1 MGGTRDLG
9 ELWNVIRDVRR
20 LLSLI
25 NIMSGWHISA
35 NQVPIKTLTWILK
48 VKTFRDYSSFIMVEK
63 PVTGSIDL
71 ALSWEL

>member
-1 MGGTRDLG
+1 MIRGGQ
-9 ELWNVIRDVRR
+9 R

-25 NIMSGWHISA
+25 NIMSGWRISA
-35 NQVPIKTLTWILK
+35 NQVPTKTLIRILK
-48 VKTFRDYSSFIMVEK
+48 VKTFLDYSSFIMVEK

>member
-1 MGGTRDLG
+1 M
-9 ELWNVIRDVRR
+9 IRGVQR

-25 NIMSGWHISA
+25 NLMSGWHISA
-35 NQVPIKTLTWILK
+35 NQVPTKTLTCILK
-48 VKTFRDYSSFIMVEK
+48 VKTFLDCSSFIMVEK